1 MMRSVI
7 RQGQCH
13 GERVYYVLYSS
24 YRLFCWHLRSAVSS
38 DAFSCSLVD
47 LTVLREICAPPRFV
61 AQSDTQQELCMND
74 TEDQNRYLLNHAST
88 STKRHVG
95 TGYL

>member
-1 MMRSVI
+1 MLAGRFDGTEGNLRPSEI
-7 RQGQCH
+7 RGA
-13 GERVYYVLYSS
+13 ERYTTG
-24 YRLFCWHLRSAVSS
+24 AVH
-38 DAFSCSLVD
+38 D
-47 LTVLREICAPPRFV
+47 
-61 AQSDTQQELCMND
+61 D

>member
-1 MMRSVI
+1 VLAGRFDGTEGNLRPSEI
-7 RQGQCH
+7 RG
-13 GERVYYVLYSS
+13 
-24 YRLFCWHLRSAVSS
+24 A
-38 DAFSCSLVD
+38 D
-47 LTVLREICAPPRFV
+47 
-61 AQSDTQQELCMND
+61 DTQQELCMND